1 MEDINNLLEI
11 NEKKSIQ
18 NKFPLLNTLA
28 WICRLLGY
36 FCILSGFI
44 LLLILL
50 FGSLTFLGGLVGTY
64 LFIFLLF
71 SGLLWLIISEII
83 IVFLQIEINT
93 RKTQN

>member
-1 MEDINNLLEI
+1 MEDIENLLEI
-11 NEKKSIQ
+11 NKKKSIQ

-28 WICRLLGY
+28 WICRLSGY

-44 LLLILL
+44 LLLIFL

-71 SGLLWLIISEII
+71 SGLIWLIISEII
-83 IVFLQIEINT
+83 NVFLQIEINT
-93 RKTQN
+93 RKTQH